1 MERNLKESGK
11 KVYYCGFLLQE
22 FQTNMTAI
30 RTLIYNDWDKDSRK
44 SPPQERPGREGP
56 GESVP
61 PPNLQILA
69 WAQNRPLFP
78 AALLTRFAEGTPEFD
93 KINGLKKSFEV
104 RFPAPAPAT
113 QNAGPARVGGMCDFS
128 IDDGRPPLD
137 LSRSIDLPCIPAAD
151 FTKPRLDW
159 SQSKFDPTLF
169 PYSKSQTVLQPNFS
183 ESVSWFW
190 KIVDVD
196 MSIDPCFVINNE
208 TDFVSIQQVSNYCV
222 SANFLRGS
230 WF

>member
-1 MERNLKESGK
+1 MR
-11 KVYYCGFLLQE
+11 
-22 FQTNMTAI
+22 
-30 RTLIYNDWDKDSRK
+30 
-44 SPPQERPGREGP
+44 
-56 GESVP
+56 
-61 PPNLQILA
+61 
-69 WAQNRPLFP
+69 LFHW
-78 AALLTRFAEGTPEFD
+78 
-93 KINGLKKSFEV
+93 
-104 RFPAPAPAT
+104 
-113 QNAGPARVGGMCDFS
+113 
-128 IDDGRPPLD
+128 RPPLD

-208 TDFVSIQQVSNYCV
+208 TDFVSIQQVVFQPIFSEAVGFRKLSMSICRLTLV
-222 SANFLRGS
+222 
-230 WF
+230 